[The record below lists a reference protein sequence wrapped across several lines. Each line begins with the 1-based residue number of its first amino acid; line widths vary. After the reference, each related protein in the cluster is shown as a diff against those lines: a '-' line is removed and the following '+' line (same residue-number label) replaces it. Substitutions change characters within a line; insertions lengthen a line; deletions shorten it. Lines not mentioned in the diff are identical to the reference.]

1 MVVGLAGTLLPVL
14 PGLWLMWAAG
24 TAYAFAAIDG
34 AAMWGLVVAFT
45 VLAIAGT
52 AAGYVLPQRHASSAG
67 VPWWGQVIAAA
78 AAVVGFFVIPVV
90 GAAVGF
96 VVGILVVT
104 ALRTRHVGE
113 SLNVTWA
120 TIKAMVLASGA
131 QFAVGLVMVFTW
143 VAWVVAV

>member
-14 PGLWLMWAAG
+14 PGLWLIWAAG
-24 TAYAFAAIDG
+24 AAYAFLAIDG
-34 AAMWGLVVAFT
+34 AAKWGLVIALT

-52 AAGYVLPQRHASSAG
+52 AAGYVLPQRQASSAG
-67 VPWWGQVIAAA
+67 VPWWGQVFAAA

-104 ALRTRHVGE
+104 ALRTRHLGE
-113 SLNVTWA
+113 SLSATWA

-131 QFAVGLVMVFTW
+131 QFAVGLLMVFTW
-143 VAWVVAV
+143 VVWIVAA